1 LRSVETAPDGFIPF
15 RWGNLIEGDTYGL
28 EAWGD
33 YRLASWW
40 KLTASFDM
48 LKEELK
54 FAPGAS
60 GLLGLAQEGD
70 DPEHQASLRSS
81 MDLGRNVTFEA
92 DLRWVDALP
101 DPSVPSYVE
110 LNGSIG
116 WNVSKRVRLSLSGF
130 NLLHAR
136 HVEFPD
142 ADAVPRSVFA
152 QVRLRF

>member
-1 LRSVETAPDGFIPF
+1 
-15 RWGNLIEGDTYGL
+15 
-28 EAWGD
+28 
-33 YRLASWW
+33 
-40 KLTASFDM
+40 
-48 LKEELK
+48 
-54 FAPGAS
+54 
-60 GLLGLAQEGD
+60 
-70 DPEHQASLRSS
+70 

-130 NLLHAR
+130 NLLHAAR
-136 HVEFPD
+136 RVPRRRR
-142 ADAVPRSVFA
+142 VPRSVFA